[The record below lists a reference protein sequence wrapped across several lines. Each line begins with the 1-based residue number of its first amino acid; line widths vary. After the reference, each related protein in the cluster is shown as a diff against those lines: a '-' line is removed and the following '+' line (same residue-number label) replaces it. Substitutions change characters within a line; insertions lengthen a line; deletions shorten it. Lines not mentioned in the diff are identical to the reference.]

1 MYINIDTDIDKDIE
15 DVHRHLCMS
24 IPTYMYVCKWMGG
37 FHSRSVWNKSFSS
50 RNHLDLIHC
59 LNEDESNLFSEFR

>member
-1 MYINIDTDIDKDIE
+1 MYINIDTDTDKDIE
-15 DVHRHLCMS
+15 DVHGHLCMS
-24 IPTYMYVCKWMGG
+24 IPTYVCKWMGG

-59 LNEDESNLFSEFR
+59 LNEDKSNLFSEYR